1 LRLFRLALR
10 LHCADGVHSRSHGF
24 TLIEVIIATG
34 LLVTVALGSAQ
45 LFALAID
52 HTLSSRHQLL
62 MRVAAERKIDE
73 LAVAAARGVVVL
85 APPGTLD
92 LDVDGFV
99 DRPADGG
106 AVYVRRWRVTPVHG
120 YDTEALAIV
129 VRVLP
134 PTRTADM
141 VMTAIVSR
149 TPW

>member
-1 LRLFRLALR
+1 M
-10 LHCADGVHSRSHGF
+10 HSRSHGF

-45 LFALAID
+45 MFALAID

-62 MRVAAERKIDE
+62 MRIAAERKIDE
-73 LAVAAARGVVVL
+73 LAVAAARGVVDL
-85 APPGTLD
+85 APSGALD

-106 AVYVRRWRVTPVHG
+106 GVYVRRWRVTPVHG
-120 YDTEALAIV
+120 YETEALAIV

-134 PTRTADM
+134 PTRTAD
-141 VMTAIVSR
+141 VVVTAIVSR

>member
-1 LRLFRLALR
+1 
-10 LHCADGVHSRSHGF
+10 VHSRGNGF

-34 LLVTVALGSAQ
+34 LLVIVALGSARM
-45 LFALAID
+45 FALAID

-73 LAVAAARGVVVL
+73 LAVAAARGVVDL
-85 APPGTLD
+85 TPPGALD

-106 AVYVRRWRVTPVHG
+106 GVYVRRWRVTPVHG
-120 YDTEALAIV
+120 YETEALAIV

-134 PTRTADM
+134 PARTAD
-141 VMTAIVSR
+141 VVVTAIVSR
-149 TPW
+149 TP